1 MTQHHPRHPRR
12 AAACALAALVLAPAY
27 SYAQRDGYPARPVR
41 LILPYPPGGGNDIIG
56 RALVER
62 LSPRLGQQIVVD
74 NRGGAAT
81 AIGAELAA
89 RSPADGY
96 TIFLA
101 TASTLS
107 VNPNVKAKLPYDPV
121 KDFDPISTI
130 AVQPYLLVLHPGVAA
145 KHVRE
150 LISLAKQK
158 PGVLN
163 FSSPGAMSNGHLAG
177 EMLRTM
183 TQTDMVHV
191 PYKGTGPAVVDLMAG
206 QISFMFATVPSV
218 ISHHRSGKLR
228 GIAVSGAK
236 RSGVLPEIPT
246 VAEAGVPGYDI
257 VTWNAIMTPRGVS
270 PAIRERLVKE
280 ITASVEDP
288 AFKSRLISQGA
299 EPDSSTPEEL
309 AARIKSE
316 LARYAKLV
324 RSAGLITN

>member
-1 MTQHHPRHPRR
+1 MTTSSVCSRILLT
-12 AAACALAALVLAPAY
+12 ACALATATLLPAPAL
-27 SYAQRDGYPARPVR
+27 AQRDAYPARPVR

-107 VNPNVKAKLPYDPV
+107 VNPNVKAKLPYHPV
-121 KDFDPISTI
+121 KDFDPISMI
-130 AVQPYLLVLHPGVAA
+130 AVQPYLLVLHPGLAA
-145 KHVRE
+145 KSVRE
-150 LISLAKQK
+150 LIALARQK
-158 PGVLN
+158 PGALN
-163 FSSPGAMSNGHLAG
+163 FSSPGTMSNGHLAG

-191 PYKGTGPAVVDLMAG
+191 PYKGTGPAVVDIIAG
-206 QISFMFATVPSV
+206 QIGFMFATVPSV
-218 ISHHRSGKLR
+218 IAHHRSGKLR
-228 GIAVSGAK
+228 GIAVSSAK
-236 RSGVLPEIPT
+236 RSAVLPEIPT

-257 VTWNAIMTPRGVS
+257 VTWNAIMTPRGV
-270 PAIRERLVKE
+270 PAAIRERLVKE

-288 AFKSRLISQGA
+288 AFRTRLTSQGA
-299 EPDSSTPEEL
+299 EPDASTPDEL
-309 AARIKSE
+309 AARIRSE
-316 LARYAKLV
+316 LVRYATLV
-324 RSAGLITN
+324 RSAGLVTQ